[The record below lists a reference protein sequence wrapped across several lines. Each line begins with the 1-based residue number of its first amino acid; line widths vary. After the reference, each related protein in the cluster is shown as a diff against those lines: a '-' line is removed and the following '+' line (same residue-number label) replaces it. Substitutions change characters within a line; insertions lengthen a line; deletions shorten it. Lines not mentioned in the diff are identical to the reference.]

1 MEMPSKA
8 SKIAFFCQISF
19 LLTFLDCHDKSLTLG
34 CVYGTEIEKLFMFL
48 QRDTENLSNAFLFE
62 GMRLVHRNT
71 SLSSELHTACSCK
84 ICESGECHPAPG
96 CFPVAHL
103 GTCSVNLL
111 ASCLTNYFST
121 LAS

>member
-1 MEMPSKA
+1 MWKLPSKA

-62 GMRLVHRNT
+62 GARLVHRNT
-71 SLSSELHTACSCK
+71 SLSSELHAHVRSVRVVNA
-84 ICESGECHPAPG
+84 ILHP
-96 CFPVAHL
+96 VVSL
-103 GTCSVNLL
+103 
-111 ASCLTNYFST
+111 
-121 LAS
+121 